1 MILKHFNSRNIEAF
15 QIVSKKWQVQSNP
28 LNPWQRSPC
37 MSAYHALPIN
47 ETPCFISKVV
57 WWIFNL
63 TIIVHFDGMYLFF
76 ISAWNMKF
84 PELWNEY
91 LCSCC
96 GVWNFFPQLSQV
108 WFRMSMCEKR
118 SCRNL
123 WPVLLNC
130 FPHKEH
136 MCFPLFSS
144 LFRWFLQC
152 LLRSSL
158 RMKLL
163 PHSSHVYGLWFKCR
177 YLSWT
182 SNAVEL
188 EKT

>member
-1 MILKHFNSRNIEAF
+1 MWILKWDLSWHASANCCPHSVHWWGF
-15 QIVSKKWQVQSNP
+15 
-28 LNPWQRSPC
+28 SP
-37 MSAYHALPIN
+37 
-47 ETPCFISKVV
+47 V
-57 WWIFNL
+57 WIRMCLENCVANYG
-63 TIIVHFDGMYLFF
+63 IVHFDGMYLFL
-76 ISAWNMKF
+76 SAWNMKF

-91 LCSCC
+91 LFSCC

>member
-1 MILKHFNSRNIEAF
+1 MSTGVNIEMGFKLTRFGKLLPTLCTLVRFLSSMNSYVPA
-15 QIVSKKWQVQSNP
+15 KWCCK
-28 LNPWQRSPC
+28 LWC
-37 MSAYHALPIN
+37 C
-47 ETPCFISKVV
+47 TFW
-57 WWIFNL
+57 WWI
-63 TIIVHFDGMYLFF
+63 
-76 ISAWNMKF
+76 ISLWNMKS
-84 PELWNEY
+84 PELWKEY
-91 LCSCC
+91 LFSCC

-136 MCFPLFSS
+136 ICFPLFIS